1 MQQLKVFIGLLRGIN
16 VSGKNPV
23 KMKDLKA
30 LLQAAGF
37 KEVITYIQSGNLVFK
52 TPPES
57 HASLASRIEK
67 TLADQFGVEIPV
79 LIYSPEQWESVL
91 ASNPFIQSVEQDTAS
106 LYYIFWK
113 SPPGQEVSD
122 KLKAA
127 NIVSEEWALGA
138 NCLYIKCHKGYGNAK
153 LNNNYLERL
162 AGVKASTRNH
172 RTLLKLAELASDQ
185 TG

>member
-23 KMKDLKA
+23 KMKDLKT
-30 LLQAAGF
+30 LLQASGC
-37 KEVITYIQSGNLVFK
+37 KEVITYIQSGNLVLK
-52 TPPES
+52 APTES
-57 HASLASRIEK
+57 HVSLASRIEK
-67 TLADQFGVEIPV
+67 ALADHFGAEIPV
-79 LIYSPEQWESVL
+79 LIYSPEQWQSVL
-91 ASNPFIQSVEQDTAS
+91 ASNPFIQPGEQDTTS
-106 LYYIFWK
+106 LYYIFWQ
-113 SPPGQEVSD
+113 SAPGQELSE

-127 NIVSEEWALGA
+127 NIASEEWALGV
-138 NCLYIKCHKGYGNAK
+138 NCLYIKCHKGYGKAK

-172 RTLLKLAELASDQ
+172 RTLLKLAELASGL